1 MGCNN
6 CSRFNPLNGKIESV
20 HYQMLNHYSFNE
32 LNQLISKNY
41 QIKTIKIEN
50 FKEIYN
56 EFIYTKSEFD
66 NKYQKIFEELTIEKE
81 LLCKEINLFLFSI
94 ANHENAGEDLF
105 NIILMDDTYEMK
117 KNNLENNLNKRLIFR
132 TDMENSLR
140 KLIYYNT
147 KFIFEICED
156 LLMDYLDY
164 KRFKKYFSDSNI
176 NTLVIYIINE
186 MDHFQFKNISSL
198 SNAKKYFD
206 IFDVKLLLENFPWL
220 TKSLDIRLELEFH
233 ANNKI

>member
-1 MGCNN
+1 
-6 CSRFNPLNGKIESV
+6 
-20 HYQMLNHYSFNE
+20 
-32 LNQLISKNY
+32 
-41 QIKTIKIEN
+41 
-50 FKEIYN
+50 
-56 EFIYTKSEFD
+56 
-66 NKYQKIFEELTIEKE
+66 
-81 LLCKEINLFLFSI
+81 
-94 ANHENAGEDLF
+94 
-105 NIILMDDTYEMK
+105 MDDTYEMK

>member
-1 MGCNN
+1 
-6 CSRFNPLNGKIESV
+6 
-20 HYQMLNHYSFNE
+20 
-32 LNQLISKNY
+32 
-41 QIKTIKIEN
+41 
-50 FKEIYN
+50 
-56 EFIYTKSEFD
+56 
-66 NKYQKIFEELTIEKE
+66 
-81 LLCKEINLFLFSI
+81 
-94 ANHENAGEDLF
+94 
-105 NIILMDDTYEMK
+105 
-117 KNNLENNLNKRLIFR
+117 
-132 TDMENSLR
+132 
-140 KLIYYNT
+140 
-147 KFIFEICED
+147 
-156 LLMDYLDY
+156 MDYLDY